1 MTLVEVLLFATGMSM
16 EIFAWVVCK
25 SSEYSKIDRRK
36 IGLFSLAF
44 AIWETIALLAGYYG
58 VYLLKKSG
66 LSDNAANTLRLFAI
80 IFLIIFALDF
90 LYRGIKNE
98 PVDEKRSDEVSF
110 GSLMRSLSKISLH
123 TLLES
128 ISFSFCDTRF
138 IYVIVIPMSVSIIV
152 TLIALGAGYHYGFE
166 VKSKAYI
173 IGFIVIMCAVV
184 EMAVRLV
191 I

>member
-110 GSLMRSLSKISLH
+110 GSLMRSLSKISLY

-138 IYVIVIPMSVSIIV
+138 IYVLVIPMSVSIIV